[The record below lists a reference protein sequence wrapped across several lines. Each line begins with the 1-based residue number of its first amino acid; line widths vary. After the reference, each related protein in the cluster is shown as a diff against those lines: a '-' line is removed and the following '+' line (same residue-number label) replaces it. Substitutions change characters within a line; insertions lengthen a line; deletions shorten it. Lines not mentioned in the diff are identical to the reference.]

1 MADTQEP
8 RNEAETSEGFEPGTV
23 DEKSH
28 GWAPDAP
35 GTGEAKQR
43 VVEANQKAFEGNDTQ
58 DEATGAAVQGPD
70 LTSGHVGESTSR
82 RGEDIVKEEGN
93 EPGRFDGPP
102 QGESQRPTGGTT
114 ARGAT
119 GVDPQDPIDEESP
132 YLQPG

>member
-1 MADTQEP
+1 MADNQEP
-8 RNEAETSEGFEPGTV
+8 RNEAETSEGFEAGTV
-23 DEKSH
+23 DENSH

-35 GTGEAKQR
+35 GTGEAKKR
-43 VVEANQKAFEGNDTQ
+43 VVEADRKAFEGNDTQ

-70 LTSGHVGESTSR
+70 LTGGHVGESTSR
-82 RGEDIVKEEGN
+82 RGEDVVKEEGK

-119 GVDPQDPIDEESP
+119 GVDPQDPIDDESP
-132 YLQPG
+132 YLQPS